1 MAAYTQASFT
11 DSWYAKEAVPG
22 LKTVEHI
29 GETETSDR
37 RPGGFPLCLFSMAGN
52 ETKCSTPQQS
62 SGMVQ
67 GLWPSPGMWE
77 KP

>member
-11 DSWYAKEAVPG
+11 DSWYAEEAVPG

-29 GETETSDR
+29 GETEASDR
-37 RPGGFPLCLFSMAGN
+37 RPGGFPLCLFSMVGN
-52 ETKCSTPQQS
+52 ETKCFTAQQS
-62 SGMVQ
+62 SGTVQ
-67 GLWPSPGMWE
+67 GPSPGMWE